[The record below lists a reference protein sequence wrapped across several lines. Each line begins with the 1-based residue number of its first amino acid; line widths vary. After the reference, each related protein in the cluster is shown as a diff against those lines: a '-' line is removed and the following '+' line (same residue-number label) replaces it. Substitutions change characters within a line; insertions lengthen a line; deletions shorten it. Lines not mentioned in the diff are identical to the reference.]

1 MSCTTIDFANYVS
14 DGDSRLW
21 PTLGPNQGQRQA
33 QPLAPLLVVLR
44 DYILA
49 HHALE
54 FCKRSLQ
61 SSLYYR
67 VLISSLVPFNGS
79 LRVLNLPPGY
89 ITTVY
94 TNAKGRPVHT
104 CHGHPRGGQWT
115 SFASFIPHI
124 IAILRGDVARCGCAL
139 CRRYRGQGTP
149 ARKLPRPFWQI
160 R

>member
-21 PTLGPNQGQRQA
+21 PTLDPNQGQRQA

-54 FCKRSLQ
+54 FL
-61 SSLYYR
+61 
-67 VLISSLVPFNGS
+67 PFNGS

-89 ITTVY
+89 IATVY

-124 IAILRGDVARCGCAL
+124 IAILRGDVARCGCVL

>member
-54 FCKRSLQ
+54 FL
-61 SSLYYR
+61 
-67 VLISSLVPFNGS
+67 PFNGS

-89 ITTVY
+89 IATVY
-94 TNAKGRPVHT
+94 TNAKGRVVHT

-124 IAILRGDVARCGCAL
+124 IAILRGDVARCGCVL

>member
-54 FCKRSLQ
+54 FL
-61 SSLYYR
+61 
-67 VLISSLVPFNGS
+67 PFNGS

-89 ITTVY
+89 IATVY
-94 TNAKGRPVHT
+94 TNAKDRVVHT

-124 IAILRGDVARCGCAL
+124 IAILRGDVARCGCVL
-139 CRRYRGQGTP
+139 CRRYRGQSTP

>member
-54 FCKRSLQ
+54 FL
-61 SSLYYR
+61 
-67 VLISSLVPFNGS
+67 PFNGS

-89 ITTVY
+89 IATVY

-124 IAILRGDVARCGCAL
+124 IAILRGDVARCGCVL

>member
-1 MSCTTIDFANYVS
+1 MPCTTIDFANYVS

-21 PTLGPNQGQRQA
+21 PTLGPNRGQRQA

-54 FCKRSLQ
+54 FL
-61 SSLYYR
+61 
-67 VLISSLVPFNGS
+67 PFNGS

-89 ITTVY
+89 IATVY

-124 IAILRGDVARCGCAL
+124 IAILRGDVARCGCVL
-139 CRRYRGQGTP
+139 CGRYRGQSTP

>member
-1 MSCTTIDFANYVS
+1 
-14 DGDSRLW
+14 
-21 PTLGPNQGQRQA
+21 
-33 QPLAPLLVVLR
+33 
-44 DYILA
+44 
-49 HHALE
+49 
-54 FCKRSLQ
+54 
-61 SSLYYR
+61 
-67 VLISSLVPFNGS
+67 VPFNGS

-89 ITTVY
+89 IATVY
-94 TNAKGRPVHT
+94 TNAKGRVVHT

-124 IAILRGDVARCGCAL
+124 IAILRGDVARCGCVL

>member
-21 PTLGPNQGQRQA
+21 PTLGPNRGQRQA

-54 FCKRSLQ
+54 FL
-61 SSLYYR
+61 
-67 VLISSLVPFNGS
+67 PFNGS

-89 ITTVY
+89 IATVY

-124 IAILRGDVARCGCAL
+124 IAILRGDVARCGCVL
-139 CRRYRGQGTP
+139 CLRHRGQGTP

>member
-54 FCKRSLQ
+54 FL
-61 SSLYYR
+61 
-67 VLISSLVPFNGS
+67 PFNGS

-89 ITTVY
+89 IATVY

-124 IAILRGDVARCGCAL
+124 IAILRGDVARCGCVL
-139 CRRYRGQGTP
+139 CRRYRGQGTT

>member
-1 MSCTTIDFANYVS
+1 MPCTTIDFANYVS

-21 PTLGPNQGQRQA
+21 PTLGPNRGQRQA
-33 QPLAPLLVVLR
+33 QTLGPLLVVLR
-44 DYILA
+44 DYIIA

-54 FCKRSLQ
+54 FL
-61 SSLYYR
+61 
-67 VLISSLVPFNGS
+67 PFGGS

-89 ITTVY
+89 IATVY
-94 TNAKGRPVHT
+94 TNTTKGRVVHT
-104 CHGHPRGGQWT
+104 YHGHPRGGQWT

-124 IAILRGDVARCGCAL
+124 IAILRGDVARCDCVL
-139 CRRYRGQGTP
+139 CRRYRNQSAP

>member
-1 MSCTTIDFANYVS
+1 MPCTTIDFANYVS

-21 PTLGPNQGQRQA
+21 PTLGPNRGQRQA

-54 FCKRSLQ
+54 FL
-61 SSLYYR
+61 L
-67 VLISSLVPFNGS
+67 FNGS

-89 ITTVY
+89 IATVY

-124 IAILRGDVARCGCAL
+124 IAILRGDVARCGCVL

>member
-21 PTLGPNQGQRQA
+21 PTLGPNQGQPKA

-54 FCKRSLQ
+54 FL
-61 SSLYYR
+61 
-67 VLISSLVPFNGS
+67 PFNGS

-89 ITTVY
+89 IATVY

-124 IAILRGDVARCGCAL
+124 IAILRGDVARCGCVL

>member
-1 MSCTTIDFANYVS
+1 MSCTIIDFANYVS

-54 FCKRSLQ
+54 F
-61 SSLYYR
+61 
-67 VLISSLVPFNGS
+67 VPFNGS

-89 ITTVY
+89 IATVY

-115 SFASFIPHI
+115 SFVSFIPHI
-124 IAILRGDVARCGCAL
+124 IAILRGDVARCGCVL
-139 CRRYRGQGTP
+139 CGRYRGQGTP